1 MDRAGDVTSSAP
13 LSAAPLSK
21 AERVYRTLRERIGNG
36 TYVGG
41 YRLVLDKLARE
52 LDVSPVPV
60 REAVRRLEAEGLV
73 TFTRNVGA
81 EVRGIDVHEY
91 AEAMEA
97 LAYLEGAVTALAA
110 PHLTPDALARA
121 EQLNEELQ
129 HQVDGDFDAVRFTH
143 LNEQFHHELCAP
155 CPNRHL
161 ARLVETEWRLMAM
174 IRRSSFAAMPTRSAE
189 SVAEHDHLLHL
200 LRTGAPATEVEAA
213 ARAHKLGTLTAFLA
227 ARAPHSPP
235 PSSGTRSQDPDNATN
250 PRP

>member
-1 MDRAGDVTSSAP
+1 MDRAGDVTSP
-13 LSAAPLSK
+13 APLSK

-81 EVRGIDVHEY
+81 EVRGIDVDEY

-97 LAYLEGAVTALAA
+97 LAYLEGAVTSLAG

-121 EQLNEELQ
+121 EQINEQMRGLLG
-129 HQVDGDFDAVRFTH
+129 DDFDAFAFTH

-161 ARLVETEWRLMAM
+161 ARMVETEWRLMAM
-174 IRRSSFAAMPTRSAE
+174 IRRSSFTAMPTRSAE

-200 LRTGAPATEVEAA
+200 LHTGAVATEVEAA
-213 ARAHKLGTLTAFLA
+213 ARAHKLGTLDALLT
-227 ARAPHSPP
+227 ARAASEP
-235 PSSGTRSQDPDNATN
+235 A
-250 PRP
+250 